1 MEIYLFS
8 IRNILLEHLYRT
20 IFKCYHP
27 DLILY
32 QLQCESPSQQGRV
45 KYKKIFFHSSLCI
58 LFEPCRGIYEEQ
70 IIKPTLRI
78 LGQLDFIC
86 IFFFVI
92 LILSAYTLEK

>member
-1 MEIYLFS
+1 MIYLFS

-32 QLQCESPSQQGRV
+32 QLQCKSPSQQGRV
-45 KYKKIFFHSSLCI
+45 RGQAIEIHNFFFHSSLCI

-70 IIKPTLRI
+70 IIKQTLRI
-78 LGQLDFIC
+78 LGQILTA
-86 IFFFVI
+86 FFLLF
-92 LILSAYTLEK
+92 